1 MKNNVTGQV
10 PSIDLSDW
18 AANACRELQAVVGAV
33 AVEDV
38 DALCGLLAQAGVI
51 AVHGL
56 GREGLMMRA
65 FSMRLFH
72 LGLRAT
78 PVGDMALPA
87 VGEGD
92 LFIASAGPGHFDT
105 VAALMRIAQA
115 AGAKT
120 VLFTAEPDAPLR
132 HCADLTILLPART
145 MARPVAYAS
154 GPLALPMGSA
164 YEGGL
169 FLLCEHIV
177 AQLASRLEVDEAS
190 MRARHTNLE

>member
-1 MKNNVTGQV
+1 MKSNTAGNA
-10 PSIDLSDW
+10 PSVDLPSW
-18 AANACRELQAVVGAV
+18 AAHACDELQAIVGAI
-33 AVEDV
+33 AIEDI

-78 PVGDMALPA
+78 PVGDMSLPA

-92 LFIASAGPGHFDT
+92 LLVASAGPGHFDT
-105 VAALMRIAQA
+105 VAALMRIARA

-132 HCADLTILLPART
+132 SCADLTILLPART
-145 MARPVAYAS
+145 MARPAEHSS
-154 GPLALPMGSA
+154 GPPALPMGSA

-169 FLLCEHIV
+169 FLLCEYIV
-177 AQLASRLEVDEAS
+177 AQLASRLEVDEVS

>member
-1 MKNNVTGQV
+1 MKSNTAGNV
-10 PSIDLSDW
+10 PSVDLPSW
-18 AANACRELQAVVGAV
+18 AAHACHELQAIVGAI
-33 AVEDV
+33 AVEDI
-38 DALCGLLAQAGVI
+38 DALSGLLAQAGVI

-87 VGEGD
+87 VGVGD
-92 LFIASAGPGHFDT
+92 LLLASAGPGHFDT
-105 VAALMRIAQA
+105 VAALMRIARA
-115 AGAKT
+115 AGTKT

-132 HCADLTILLPART
+132 SCADLTILLPART
-145 MARPVAYAS
+145 MARPAEHSS
-154 GPLALPMGSA
+154 GPPALPMGST

-169 FLLCEHIV
+169 FLLCEYIV
-177 AQLASRLEVDEAS
+177 AQLASRLEIDEVS

>member
-1 MKNNVTGQV
+1 
-10 PSIDLSDW
+10 
-18 AANACRELQAVVGAV
+18 
-33 AVEDV
+33 
-38 DALCGLLAQAGVI
+38 
-51 AVHGL
+51 
-56 GREGLMMRA
+56 MMRE

-78 PVGDMALPA
+78 PVCDMALPA

-92 LFIASAGPGHFDT
+92 LLVASAGPGHFDT
-105 VAALMRIAQA
+105 VAALMRIALA

-120 VLFTAEPDAPLR
+120 VLFTAEPDAPSR
-132 HCADLTILLPART
+132 SCADLTILLPART
-145 MARPVAYAS
+145 MARPAKHSS
-154 GPLALPMGSA
+154 GQPTLPRGSA

-177 AQLASRLEVDEAS
+177 AQLASRLEIDEVS

>member
-1 MKNNVTGQV
+1 MKSNTAGNVPFV
-10 PSIDLSDW
+10 DLPSW
-18 AANACRELQAVVGAV
+18 AAHACHELQAIVGAI
-33 AVEDV
+33 AVEDI

-87 VGEGD
+87 VGAGD
-92 LFIASAGPGHFDT
+92 LLLASAGPGHFDT
-105 VAALMRIAQA
+105 VAALMRIARA
-115 AGAKT
+115 AGTKT

-132 HCADLTILLPART
+132 SCADLTILLPART
-145 MARPVAYAS
+145 MARPAEHSS
-154 GPLALPMGSA
+154 GPPALPMGST

-169 FLLCEHIV
+169 FLLCEYIV
-177 AQLASRLEVDEAS
+177 AQLASRLEIDEVS